1 MNDIQI
7 TDVTENSARLR
18 WASPEP
24 HNAYVFD
31 LAITLAHDHSLVLK
45 QNVTGTERVIGG
57 LRSGQKYLVFI
68 TGYLKSQPKVTYTGT
83 FSTSKFLLV
92 KYQHSLLFFLPN
104 LRGKYGNKHVR
115 KGEINQ
121 NERSQPWQRS
131 VVSLLS
137 RYPLSPF
144 MKHWNSLA
152 NAK

>member
-1 MNDIQI
+1 VPQVDSHLSFRPSLSRPSCTFSPYSQIAAKMNDIQI

-18 WASPEP
+18 WASPAP

-104 LRGKYGNKHVR
+104 LRGKIWKQTCKEGR
-115 KGEINQ
+115 NQ
-121 NERSQPWQRS
+121 SE
-131 VVSLLS
+131 
-137 RYPLSPF
+137 
-144 MKHWNSLA
+144 
-152 NAK
+152 